1 MTIRNRIFVY
11 IFLSSVLII
20 VAIFMVVFYWF
31 SNFYLRETI
40 NYAERMVRLVAL
52 ESRDLILTNDLIKL
66 RNLYQSNIAS
76 NPHSTYIFVEKNS
89 EVLAH
94 TFTKGVPRGLLSLVE
109 FSDQSALDLIPIVNE
124 DGSLIYHFR
133 VKVGNPPFAMVH
145 SGFSVQSFKDELAPL
160 KRIVILAGCFLLVV
174 VPFCVAYF
182 LSRIISKPI
191 STLRY
196 GSKRIGKG
204 ELDYRLDINTG
215 DEIEQLADEFNRMAE
230 RLERS
235 YATLEQKVAERT
247 ESLQNEIGERRKAL
261 DELKRHEQM
270 LEVSERSLKRFSR
283 RLLSIREEEKK
294 KLSNSLHDEIGS
306 MTVAL
311 VLSLGI
317 VEEEVKDNNVQG
329 TLNAVNQTKNLFK
342 ESVEKLKIITK
353 DLRPLNMDIM
363 GLSSA
368 LKQHFLNIEEQ
379 AKIKIDFS
387 ENIDEKK
394 LNDEIVIVLY
404 RVNQEA
410 VNNIVK
416 HAGAK
421 KIKISLLFK
430 GDTIHLT
437 IRDDGKGFDVEK
449 MLQKTEGFGL
459 RGMREW
465 IESSEG
471 TFAITSEP
479 KKGTV
484 ISATIP
490 NKQLSQTIQEYN
502 L

>member
-52 ESRDLILTNDLIKL
+52 ESRDLILTNDLIEL
-66 RNLYQSNIAS
+66 RNLYQATIVSNSHI
-76 NPHSTYIFVEKNS
+76 TYIFVEKNS

-94 TFTKGVPRGLLSLVE
+94 TFTKGVPRGLLNLEE
-109 FSDQSALDLIPIVNE
+109 FPDQSDLNMIPIENNE
-124 DGSLIYHFR
+124 GDLIYHFR
-133 VKVGNPPFAMVH
+133 VRVGKPSFALMH
-145 SGFSVQSFKDELAPL
+145 LGISTQALEAELIPL
-160 KRIVILAGCFLLVV
+160 HRLMILVGCFLTIV
-174 VPFCVAYF
+174 VPICVAYF

-311 VLSLGI
+311 V
-317 VEEEVKDNNVQG
+317 
-329 TLNAVNQTKNLFK
+329 
-342 ESVEKLKIITK
+342 
-353 DLRPLNMDIM
+353 
-363 GLSSA
+363 
-368 LKQHFLNIEEQ
+368 
-379 AKIKIDFS
+379 
-387 ENIDEKK
+387 
-394 LNDEIVIVLY
+394 
-404 RVNQEA
+404 
-410 VNNIVK
+410 
-416 HAGAK
+416 
-421 KIKISLLFK
+421 
-430 GDTIHLT
+430 
-437 IRDDGKGFDVEK
+437 
-449 MLQKTEGFGL
+449 
-459 RGMREW
+459 
-465 IESSEG
+465 
-471 TFAITSEP
+471 
-479 KKGTV
+479 
-484 ISATIP
+484 
-490 NKQLSQTIQEYN
+490 
-502 L
+502 